1 MIIDDHI
8 LIREFLSLSIGHY
21 ENFEVIAESGDG
33 QQAIELARDKRPDLI
48 MLDIN
53 MSPMNGFE
61 VLKMIRKMSPTT
73 KIIGLSMHSQPAY
86 AKKMLRL
93 GAKGY
98 MTKNSHW
105 DEIELG
111 IKEVIKGNTYIC
123 REVRDIISEQILN
136 DGHDS
141 PDINL
146 LSERETQIVKLL
158 REGFSSKE
166 IGTTLKISNNTVEA
180 HRYNILKKLKLK
192 NTVSLI
198 NYINSIVFE

>member
-1 MIIDDHI
+1 MKKTSVMIIDDHI

-105 DEIELG
+105 D
-111 IKEVIKGNTYIC
+111 
-123 REVRDIISEQILN
+123 
-136 DGHDS
+136 
-141 PDINL
+141 
-146 LSERETQIVKLL
+146 
-158 REGFSSKE
+158 
-166 IGTTLKISNNTVEA
+166 
-180 HRYNILKKLKLK
+180 
-192 NTVSLI
+192 
-198 NYINSIVFE
+198 